1 MDGLELLY
9 RGSLKS
15 CNYGC
20 SYCPF
25 SRHRHSGQEL
35 SKDQERWE
43 YFVRTVEERAE
54 VLDIRSLLVTPYG
67 EALIHPWYW
76 EGLGR
81 VSALAG
87 IEAAGAQTNL
97 SFQVRESLELFDRA
111 GGDRGKVRLW
121 ATFHPEMVSAETFSG
136 VCRQLLSE
144 GVCLC
149 AGGVGVPGNL
159 EALLELR
166 RRLPEEICLWINP
179 MDGLG
184 RPYTEEE
191 TKRFLEI
198 DPYFLRELC
207 EVPADPENCR
217 GRLFVEGNGRLRICN
232 ISRRLPFSWDGLWE
246 RRRTAKDPEGSEDLS
261 ALSCGQKR
269 CSCYLAH
276 GGRRELM
283 NRIIFGEHP
292 VFRITRRP
300 RAVFLDIMG
309 TLLPQESAVD
319 GQIPAV
325 VRAGLTGLK
334 REGALLFFATTL
346 PYEKAMERCR
356 QIRHL
361 FSGGVFL
368 GGAHVV
374 LEGEAGGWEQVQGL
388 EEGCLSVLEGLRAR
402 MRCRVLAY
410 RRGKEL
416 CKVTLLRPGAAS
428 WNGQEIKE
436 VSDCLLSQRITKV
449 RVFSERNCLQVA
461 AEHATKEN
469 GVRLLCR
476 RLGIRPG
483 EAVSA
488 GDGEED
494 RGMPGLLWDSM
505 EK

>member
-111 GGDRGKVRLW
+111 GGDRGKLRLW

-198 DPYFLRELC
+198 DP
-207 EVPADPENCR
+207 
-217 GRLFVEGNGRLRICN
+217 
-232 ISRRLPFSWDGLWE
+232 IS
-246 RRRTAKDPEGSEDLS
+246 
-261 ALSCGQKR
+261 
-269 CSCYLAH
+269 
-276 GGRRELM
+276 
-283 NRIIFGEHP
+283 
-292 VFRITRRP
+292 
-300 RAVFLDIMG
+300 
-309 TLLPQESAVD
+309 
-319 GQIPAV
+319 
-325 VRAGLTGLK
+325 
-334 REGALLFFATTL
+334 
-346 PYEKAMERCR
+346 
-356 QIRHL
+356 
-361 FSGGVFL
+361 
-368 GGAHVV
+368 
-374 LEGEAGGWEQVQGL
+374 
-388 EEGCLSVLEGLRAR
+388 
-402 MRCRVLAY
+402 
-410 RRGKEL
+410 
-416 CKVTLLRPGAAS
+416 
-428 WNGQEIKE
+428 
-436 VSDCLLSQRITKV
+436 
-449 RVFSERNCLQVA
+449 
-461 AEHATKEN
+461 
-469 GVRLLCR
+469 
-476 RLGIRPG
+476 
-483 EAVSA
+483 
-488 GDGEED
+488 
-494 RGMPGLLWDSM
+494 
-505 EK
+505 

>member
-1 MDGLELLY
+1 
-9 RGSLKS
+9 
-15 CNYGC
+15 
-20 SYCPF
+20 
-25 SRHRHSGQEL
+25 
-35 SKDQERWE
+35 
-43 YFVRTVEERAE
+43 
-54 VLDIRSLLVTPYG
+54 
-67 EALIHPWYW
+67 
-76 EGLGR
+76 
-81 VSALAG
+81 
-87 IEAAGAQTNL
+87 
-97 SFQVRESLELFDRA
+97 
-111 GGDRGKVRLW
+111 
-121 ATFHPEMVSAETFSG
+121 
-136 VCRQLLSE
+136 
-144 GVCLC
+144 
-149 AGGVGVPGNL
+149 
-159 EALLELR
+159 
-166 RRLPEEICLWINP
+166 
-179 MDGLG
+179 
-184 RPYTEEE
+184 
-191 TKRFLEI
+191 
-198 DPYFLRELC
+198 
-207 EVPADPENCR
+207 
-217 GRLFVEGNGRLRICN
+217 
-232 ISRRLPFSWDGLWE
+232 
-246 RRRTAKDPEGSEDLS
+246 
-261 ALSCGQKR
+261 
-269 CSCYLAH
+269 
-276 GGRRELM
+276 M

-483 EAVSA
+483 ETVSA

-494 RGMPGLLWDSM
+494 RGMPGLLWASM